1 MTNQTEAIVGKH
13 GFDGAC
19 RPGGQGEFK
28 FTTQNSFSL
37 GIFEWMKSKSE
48 QPKRGKVKVRVVA
61 NMHDYDAACAKA
73 RQIAAM
79 LDTGTYSGPKT
90 VRVQPDDKS

>member
-1 MTNQTEAIVGKH
+1 MTNQTEAIIGKH
-13 GFDGAC
+13 GFYGAC
-19 RPGGQGEFK
+19 RPGGPEEF
-28 FTTQNSFSL
+28 TSQNSFSL
-37 GIFEWMKSKSE
+37 GIFEWVKSKSE
-48 QPKRGKVKVRVVA
+48 RPKRGKVKVRVVA